1 MNKNKEGLIQFDCI
15 AIDGPAASGKSTL
28 GKLLADR
35 LGYLYFDT
43 GVMYRAA
50 TLAAMQKN
58 LDLSDE
64 STIGALAREIQ
75 IDVQPPTL
83 QDDRPNDVLLDG
95 VDVTWEI
102 RDISVERNV
111 SQVSAYPEVRKELTE
126 QQRRIG
132 ERGNV
137 VMIGRDIGTV
147 VMPAAKYKFY
157 LEASAE
163 ERARRRVKELTERGE
178 RADYNEI
185 LAAMIKR
192 DQIDSSRAIAPLKPA
207 PDAMIINTDE
217 MTLQQVYGLVLK
229 IIGKDESHV

>member
-1 MNKNKEGLIQFDCI
+1 MNKSEEGLFRFECI

-28 GKLLADR
+28 GKLLADK

-50 TLAAMQKN
+50 TLAAMRKN

-64 STIGALAREIQ
+64 SAIGALVREIQ

-83 QDDRPNDVLLDG
+83 KDDRPNDVLLDG

-102 RDISVERNV
+102 RDISVESNV

-192 DQIDSSRAIAPLKPA
+192 DQIDSSRATAPLKPA
-207 PDAMIINTDE
+207 SDAMIINTDE
-217 MTLQQVYGLVLK
+217 MTLQQVFDLVLK
-229 IIGKDESHV
+229 IIGKD